1 MHKQKPNLRSKELIS
16 LRTFNVL
23 FTMILIFAVAA
34 LAGCAVVS
42 SQPNP
47 TPGPVA
53 LQIATTSL
61 PAVTEGASYAATLAA
76 TGGTPPYT
84 WSITGGAL
92 PSGFGLSAATGAIT
106 GIATLPGSF
115 SFKAQVQDAKAVSTS
130 ASFSLIV
137 APAAAPT
144 ISGISPNSGPT
155 AGGTAVT
162 ISGSNFRSGTA
173 VQFGSLSARG
183 VQIANSAQ
191 IQAVTPAE
199 SSGVVSITVKNSDG
213 QTATAANAF
222 TFAAPPLQIV
232 TTSLP
237 VGSVGASYSAT
248 LAASGGTPPYTW
260 STTGGVL
267 PAGLQLNAN
276 AGTIAGTPTA
286 SGSFPFT
293 AQVKDAKSASF
304 SVGLSLKI
312 STTSAGGGPVVAI
325 TSPSNGAMVSGSVSV
340 TASATDTQS
349 NVTSVQF
356 FLNNA
361 QLGSAVASSPYAIT
375 WDTTQLS
382 AGTYNLSAQATDAAG
397 NTRTSATVVVTVNS
411 NSAHWNPSVL
421 GVPWASDFNSIAAN
435 EIDVKTDPRLK
446 VKAAGDGATDDT
458 SVIRV
463 AIQLATTLGGAVV
476 YFPAGDYKIVVPS
489 NTSGASPLVVPS
501 RVILRGANSATSRI
515 FVNDTNAASET
526 DYIGTWGGIQFQG
539 ASRSG
544 MTDLGV
550 YAVNS
555 STSPCAVLW
564 NRGSANVSEL
574 FFNNLDVHLGN
585 CRNFWFDSTDK
596 LLVQNSRFDSTSTV
610 QGPIYI
616 VGNSNVSFLHNT
628 ITYLFG
634 RVHMQNN
641 TNMLMQGNTLTR
653 DAQNKDMQNGTAI
666 ESGGVEI
673 SFGQNIQ
680 VLDNTIQTLNAP
692 GDQRNDGE
700 AIMSQNST
708 IEDVLDA
715 GSSTATTSTTLTD
728 TNALWGSVTASRLP
742 LYPEVIAILS
752 GGAVGQWRTIQ
763 SINTNTKT
771 LTVTQPFS
779 PVPEAGSLYTI
790 FVWTLMNA
798 TIKGNTLIDNPNGI
812 VIWDGCYG
820 CSVQSNVLTNSR
832 GILLR
837 TVDELLNQSRYPEGR
852 RIHLV
857 AINNQILNNT
867 VSNTSAL
874 RPGFIALDTEAFAP
888 DNYKGMGMMNVQVG
902 GNTIN
907 PYPANPNQV
916 YTQNEISQDGYY
928 PCFLFGPA
936 PNQAPVT
943 TVFQNIN
950 FWNNFESPT
959 VTYASGFAK
968 FTTRACVTS
977 SAP

>member
-1 MHKQKPNLRSKELIS
+1 M
-16 LRTFNVL
+16 V
-23 FTMILIFAVAA
+23 LIFAVVA
-34 LAGCAVVS
+34 LAGCAVVSS

-53 LQIATTSL
+53 LQIATSSL
-61 PAVTEGASYAATLAA
+61 PAGTEGASYSTTLAA

-92 PSGFGLSAATGAIT
+92 PAGFGLSAATGTIT
-106 GIATLPGSF
+106 GTTTLAGSF
-115 SFKAQVQDAKAVSTS
+115 SFRAQVQDAKAVSTS
-130 ASFSLIV
+130 ASLSLMV
-137 APAAAPT
+137 APAAAPA

-155 AGGTAVT
+155 DGGTAVT
-162 ISGSNFRSGTA
+162 ISGGNFRSGA
-173 VQFGSLSARG
+173 GVQFGNVSARG
-183 VQIANSAQ
+183 VQITNSAQ
-191 IQAVTPAE
+191 IQALTPAE

-213 QTATAANAF
+213 QTAAAANAF
-222 TFAAPPLQIV
+222 TFVAPPLQIV

-237 VGSVGASYSAT
+237 VGSVGPSYSTT

-260 STTGGVL
+260 STTGGAL
-267 PAGLQLNAN
+267 PAGLQLSAN
-276 AGTIAGTPTA
+276 AGTITGTPTT
-286 SGSFPFT
+286 SGSFSFT
-293 AQVKDAKSASF
+293 AQVKDAKAASS

-312 STTSAGGGPVVAI
+312 STTSAGAGPVVVI
-325 TSPSNGAMVSGSVSV
+325 TSPSNGATVSGGVSV

-349 NVTSVQF
+349 HVTSVQF
-356 FLNNA
+356 YLNNA
-361 QLGSAVASSPYAIT
+361 QLGSAVTSSPYAIT
-375 WDTTQLS
+375 WDTTKSS
-382 AGTYNLSAQATDAAG
+382 AGNYSLSAQATDAAG
-397 NTRTSATVVVTVNS
+397 NTKTSATVVVIVNS
-411 NSAHWNPSVL
+411 NSASWNPSVL
-421 GVPWASDFNSIAAN
+421 GVPWASDFNSIASN

-446 VKAAGDGATDDT
+446 VKAAGDGVTDDT
-458 SVIRV
+458 PVIRA
-463 AIQLATTLGGAVV
+463 AIQLAATTGGGVV
-476 YFPAGDYKIVVPS
+476 YFPTGDYKIVVPS
-489 NTSGASPLVVPS
+489 NATGGSPLVVPS
-501 RVILRGANSATSRI
+501 RVILRGSNSATSRI
-515 FVNDTNAASET
+515 FAHDTNAASET

-539 ASRSG
+539 ASHSG

-585 CRNFWFDSTDK
+585 CRNFWLNSTDK
-596 LLVQNSRFDSTSTV
+596 LLVQNSHFDGTSTV

-616 VGNSNVSFLHNT
+616 VANSNVSFLRNT

-666 ESGGVEI
+666 ESGGVEV

-680 VLDNTIQTLNAP
+680 VLNNTIQTLNAP
-692 GDQRNDGE
+692 GDERNDGE

-708 IEDVLDA
+708 IEDILDA

-752 GGAVGQWRTIQ
+752 GRAIGQWRTIQ

-771 LTVTQPFS
+771 LTVTQPWN
-779 PVPEAGSLYTI
+779 PVPEVGSLYTI

-798 TIKGNTLIDNPNGI
+798 TIQGNTLIDNPNGI

-852 RIHLV
+852 RLHLV

-888 DNYKGMGMMNVQVG
+888 DKYKGMGMMNIQVG

-907 PYPANPNQV
+907 PYPANPSQV
-916 YTQNEISQDGYY
+916 YPQNEISQDGYF

-936 PNQAPVT
+936 PNQAPVP

-950 FWNNFESPT
+950 FWNNLESPT
-959 VTYASGFAK
+959 VTYVPGFAK
-968 FTTRACVTS
+968 FATRACVTP

>member
-1 MHKQKPNLRSKELIS
+1 MHNKKPNLRSKKLIS
-16 LRTFNVL
+16 FRTFCAL
-23 FTMILIFAVAA
+23 LTMVLIFAVLA

-42 SQPNP
+42 SQPSP

-53 LQIATTSL
+53 LQIATSSL
-61 PAVTEGASYAATLAA
+61 PTGTEGASYAMTLAA

-92 PSGFGLSAATGAIT
+92 PAGFGLSAATGAIT
-106 GIATLPGSF
+106 GTTTLTGNF
-115 SFKAQVQDAKAVSTS
+115 SFRVQVQDAKAVSTS
-130 ASFSLIV
+130 ASFSLMV
-137 APAAAPT
+137 APGAVQT
-144 ISGISPNSGPT
+144 ISSISPNSGPT

-162 ISGSNFRSGTA
+162 ISGSNFRSGA
-173 VQFGSLSARG
+173 GVQFGSVSAPA
-183 VQIANSAQ
+183 VQITNSTQ

-199 SSGVVSITVKNSDG
+199 ASGVVSVTVKNSDG

-222 TFAAPPLQIV
+222 TFAAPPLHIV
-232 TTSLP
+232 TTSLA
-237 VGSVGASYSAT
+237 VGSVGANYSAT

-260 STTGGVL
+260 GTTGGVL
-267 PAGLQLNAN
+267 PAGLQLNAS
-276 AGTIAGTPTA
+276 AGTITGTPTT
-286 SGSFPFT
+286 SGSFSFT
-293 AQVKDAKSASF
+293 AQVKDAKAASS

-312 STTSAGGGPVVAI
+312 SATSAGGVPAVVI
-325 TSPSNGAMVSGSVSV
+325 TSPSNGATVSGSVSV

-349 NVTSVQF
+349 HITSVQF
-356 FLNNA
+356 YLNNS
-361 QLGSAVASSPYAIT
+361 QLGSAVPSSPYAIT
-375 WDTTQLS
+375 WETTQFS
-382 AGTYNLSAQATDAAG
+382 AGNYNLSAQATDAAG
-397 NTRTSATVVVTVNS
+397 NTKTSATVVVTVNS
-411 NSAHWNPSVL
+411 NSAYWSPSVL
-421 GVPWASDFNSIAAN
+421 GVPWASDFNSIASN

-446 VKAAGDGATDDT
+446 VKAAGDGVTDDT
-458 SVIRV
+458 PAIRA
-463 AIQLATTLGGAVV
+463 AIQLAATTGGAVV
-476 YFPAGDYKIVVPS
+476 YFPTGDYKIVVPS
-489 NTSGASPLVVPS
+489 NASGGSPLVVPS

-515 FVNDTNAASET
+515 FVHDTNAASEM

-555 STSPCAVLW
+555 LTSPCAVLW

-585 CRNFWFDSTDK
+585 CRNVWFNSTDK
-596 LLVQNSRFDSTSTV
+596 LLVQNSHFDSTSTV

-616 VGNSNVSFLHNT
+616 VGNSNVSFLRNT

-641 TNMLMQGNTLTR
+641 TNLLMQGNTLTR

-666 ESGGVEI
+666 ESGGVEV

-680 VLDNTIQTLNAP
+680 VLNNTIQTLNAP
-692 GDQRNDGE
+692 SDERNDGE

-708 IEDVLDA
+708 IEDILDA

-728 TNALWGSVTASRLP
+728 TNALWGTVTASRLP

-752 GGAVGQWRTIQ
+752 GSATGQWRTIQ

-771 LTVTQPFS
+771 LTVTQPWN
-779 PVPEAGSLYTI
+779 PVPEVGSLYTI

-798 TIKGNTLIDNPNGI
+798 TIQGNTLIDNPNGI

-820 CSVQSNVLTNSR
+820 CTVQSNVLTNSR

-837 TVDELLNQSRYPEGR
+837 TVDEALNQSRYPEGR

-874 RPGFIALDTEAFAP
+874 RPGYIALDTEAFAH
-888 DNYKGMGMMNVQVG
+888 DNYKGMGMMNIQVG

-907 PYPANPNQV
+907 PYPADPNQV
-916 YTQNEISQDGYY
+916 YPQNQISQEGYF

-943 TVFQNIN
+943 TVFQNIH

-959 VTYASGFAK
+959 VTYIPGFAK
-968 FTTRACVTS
+968 FANRACVTP